1 MVREVSV
8 KSVLN
13 RHKRRDDWFLDDYSV
28 NPYRSCEF
36 NCVYCYI
43 HGGGYGGA
51 CGELAVKVNAPKVLG
66 KELHRR
72 ARRGEYGF
80 ISLSSATEP
89 WMWIEEKYEV
99 TRRCLRV
106 IANYRFPV
114 HCLTKSTLI
123 LRDIDLLKEVDDRA
137 ILPHD
142 LKGRLRCG
150 VLVTFSISTLDD
162 GVAGIF
168 EPNAPTPLERL
179 EALSRLREEGLNCGV
194 ALIPVLPFISD
205 SVEELEE
212 TFRIVRDF
220 SPDYIFVGA
229 LTLNGLGRQLYYRV
243 LDRHFPELLPK
254 YRGLFRSSNQPCRGY
269 RMRLEEVARSLC
281 ERYNLR
287 YKIL

>member
-8 KSVLN
+8 RSVLN
-13 RHKRRDDWFLDDYSV
+13 RHKKRDDWFLDDYSV

-43 HGGGYGGA
+43 HGGRYGGA
-51 CGELAVKVNAPKVLG
+51 GGELAVKVNAPKVLG

-89 WMWIEEKYEV
+89 WMGIEEKYEV

-123 LRDIDLLKEVDDRA
+123 LRDIDLLREIRDRA

-142 LKGRLRCG
+142 LRERLRCG

-168 EPNAPTPLERL
+168 EPNAPRPLERL

-205 SVEELEE
+205 SGEELEE

-243 LDRHFPELLPK
+243 LDRHCPELLPK
-254 YRGLFRSSNQPCRGY
+254 YRELFRSSTQPCRGY
-269 RMRLEEVARSLC
+269 RMRLEEVAKSIC